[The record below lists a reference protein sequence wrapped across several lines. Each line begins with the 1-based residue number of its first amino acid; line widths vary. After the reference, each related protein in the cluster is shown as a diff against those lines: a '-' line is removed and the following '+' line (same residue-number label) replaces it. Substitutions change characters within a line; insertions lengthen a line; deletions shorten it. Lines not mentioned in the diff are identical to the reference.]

1 MFHSDTE
8 ASRQFAREHQA
19 ELKRDWQSVNPAR
32 PDVVAS
38 RSRQHRRLR
47 LSWLRTHLRPAN
59 HTS

>member
-19 ELKRDWQSVNPAR
+19 ELKRDWQPVKLAR

-38 RSRQHRRLR
+38 RSRRHRRVR